1 MYMKHYRLFLT
12 ALAAVFSL
20 GLSAQLQDGGV
31 YWIQDAATGQFIS
44 QGSSWGTRATVKDV
58 GGIGFE
64 AVFVSEGKYKLQNVM
79 WNVANDASLGMRA
92 DLFTDQASADWE
104 LTASGD
110 GYKIGVEGNYL
121 CNNGT
126 PNAIGVK
133 DLGTTEDIN
142 SATVWNFLTRAEYDA
157 AIQAYKDEK
166 AAAFA
171 ELMGLSGVTN
181 VSSLETAITDPN
193 QFAAIDVTT
202 SITNPTLESNWDGWT
217 HGKTFDNRNEGPGV
231 GQGCAEFWNGCGYAT
246 QTIEGLANGLYKL
259 EFVGTFR
266 PKNSGEAEKV
276 ASELTSSPAFVSV
289 NDASVEFV
297 HWIDVPAKA
306 NNRGAIVSNKDAY
319 NNVIYA
325 YVTDGSLAI
334 TVVQDSW
341 YNGYMWCPFG
351 QFKLTYYSDD
361 SSVYKDL
368 WEEALAAAEAAVDND
383 DYENVTGD
391 ELSALNAEIAKAEP
405 TTSAGY
411 EEATAALEAATK
423 AFIAAKSAYDAF
435 VAEKEKA
442 AQFGISAT
450 NPSTAE
456 EATAAVEQMMVEEY
470 EVVISEYTTAIE
482 LGEWTESGAANFNN
496 EHWSGTTRN
505 YKNQDDSGGKGWNAT
520 SWDMSLSQDLA
531 LPAGEYVLKV
541 AGRMSAH
548 AFMSLTVKDGDTVLG
563 SVDDFPSKGNTGRGI
578 NKEGATSFDA
588 DDAAGF
594 SNNNNGSGWEWR
606 YVPFT
611 LTSETTVS
619 IAIEAGARQSHEWA
633 SFGDYTVQAKPNIEA
648 SLAAYNKAVE
658 AANAAMDANP
668 TVTIGD
674 EYEALEAA
682 LSADKGST
690 IESISEATEAIVA
703 ATTAFS
709 SSASAYAAYIAEKAV
724 AEMIGSGTGAE
735 PTTAEE
741 AIAAVQALKEGEYE
755 YVTDNYKFDK
765 TELIGDFPDWDS
777 SATVNGEETDYG
789 TNENEHWSGSP
800 KTYYEQAGA
809 GWGAS
814 AWTILFEKTVTLPA
828 GDYMVKVAARASAST
843 VGKMYSSEA
852 STEVA
857 LPHNGAST
865 KGIDIN
871 GDANFGEGDF
881 VNNGNGFGWEWRYL
895 PISLSEKKSVTIT
908 LEVEGKTNYQW
919 ASLCDITLL
928 SKQDVPTGITNV
940 GSENANAAK
949 DIYNLQGQKVGK
961 AQKGVFI
968 MNGKKVVVK

>member
-1 MYMKHYRLFLT
+1 MKHYRLFLT

-64 AVFVSEGKYKLQNVM
+64 AVYVSEGKYKLQNVM
-79 WNVANDASLGMRA
+79 WNVANGASLGMRA
-92 DLFTDQASADWE
+92 DLYTDQASAEWE

-110 GYKIGVEGNYL
+110 GYKIGVDGANYL

-126 PNAIGVK
+126 PNALGVK
-133 DLGTTEDIN
+133 DLGVSDN
-142 SATVWNFLTRAEYDA
+142 ANAATVWKFLTKEEYDA

-166 AAAFA
+166 AATFA
-171 ELMGLSGVTN
+171 GLMGLSGVAT
-181 VSSLETAITDPN
+181 VSSLENVITDPN
-193 QFAAIDVTT
+193 QYAAIDMTS
-202 SITNPTLESNWDGWT
+202 SITNPTLESSWDGWT
-217 HGKTFDNRNEGPGV
+217 HGAAPGSNRSEGANI

-246 QTIEGLANGLYKL
+246 QTIEGLANGLYKV

-276 ASELTSSPAFVSV
+276 ASEQTSSPAFVSV
-289 NDASVEFV
+289 NDASVEFI
-297 HWIDVPAKA
+297 HWVDVPAKA

-325 YVTDGSLAI
+325 YVTDGTLAI

-341 YNGYMWCPFG
+341 YDSYMWCPFG

-383 DYENVTGD
+383 EYENVTGD

-411 EEATAALEAATK
+411 EEATAALETATS

-442 AQFGISAT
+442 AQFGLSAT
-450 NPSTAE
+450 NPTSAE
-456 EATAAVEQMMVEEY
+456 EAISATEELMVEEY
-470 EVVISEYTTAIE
+470 EFVVDQYTASIE
-482 LGEWTESGAANFNN
+482 LGAWTESGAANFNN

-505 YKNQDDSGGKGWNAT
+505 YKNQDDSNGKGWNAS
-520 SWDMSLSQDLA
+520 SWDMSLSQDIT

-588 DDAAGF
+588 DDPAGF
-594 SNNNNGSGWEWR
+594 SNGNNGSGWEWR

-611 LTSETTVS
+611 LTEETTVRIS
-619 IAIEAGARQSHEWA
+619 IEAGARQVHEWA
-633 SFGDYTVQAKPNIEA
+633 SFGDYTVQTKPNIEA
-648 SLAAYNKAVE
+648 SLTAYNKAVE

-668 TVTIGD
+668 TVTIGS
-674 EYEALEAA
+674 EYEDLETALA
-682 LSADKGST
+682 ADKGST
-690 IESISEATEAIVA
+690 IESIDEATNAILA
-703 ATTAFS
+703 ATEVFKSGAS
-709 SSASAYAAYIAEKAV
+709 SYAAYLSEKAIAEL
-724 AEMIGSGTGAE
+724 IGSGTGAE

-741 AIAAVQALKEGEYE
+741 AAAAVQTIKVGEFD
-755 YVTDNYKFDK
+755 YVEANYTVDK
-765 TELIGDFPDWDS
+765 TTLIGDFSDWDY
-777 SATVNGEETDYG
+777 SATVNGEDADYQ
-789 TNENEHWSGSP
+789 TNSGQHWSGGD
-800 KTYYEQAGA
+800 TEYYEQPGA

-814 AWTILFEKTVTLPA
+814 AWTLLFEKSVNLPA
-828 GDYMVKVAARASAST
+828 GVYMLKIAARASAG
-843 VGKMYSSEA
+843 VAAKMYTSENN
-852 STEVA
+852 TTVA
-857 LPHNGAST
+857 LPNKGASS
-865 KGIDIN
+865 KGIDIA
-871 GDANFGEGDF
+871 GDANYGDGEF
-881 VNNGNGFGWEWRYL
+881 ANNGNGYGWEWCYL
-895 PISLSEKKSVTIT
+895 PIKLDEEKTVTIT
-908 LEVEGKTNYQW
+908 FEVEAKSNYQW
-919 ASLCDITLL
+919 VSLCDLSLL
-928 SKQDVPTGITNV
+928 LDDEATGITNV
-940 GSENANAAK
+940 GGENATVAK
-949 DIYNLQGQKVGK
+949 DIYNLQGQKVGN

-968 MNGKKVVVK
+968 VNGKKVVVK